1 MKFMSIK
8 KFKVDRNLCIG
19 ASSCVVAAP
28 SVYEL
33 DQENKAIIKQKNNV
47 KNSGPAEVK
56 NLEDSKIDEKTL
68 LEAAESCPTKA
79 IFVYDEGGKQ
89 IYP

>member
-1 MKFMSIK
+1 MAIT
-8 KFKVDRNLCIG
+8 KFKVDREMCIG

-47 KNSGPAEVK
+47 KNSGPTDVK
-56 NLEDSKIDEKTL
+56 NLEDANIDEKTL
-68 LEAAESCPTKA
+68 MEAAESCPVKA
-79 IFVYDEGGKQ
+79 IFVYNESGKQ

>member
-1 MKFMSIK
+1 MAVK

-33 DQENKAIIKQKNNV
+33 DQENKAVIKQKDNV
-47 KNSGPAEVK
+47 KNSGPAETK
-56 NLEDSKIDEKTL
+56 NLEDANIDEKTL
-68 LEAAESCPTKA
+68 MEAAQSCPVKA
-79 IFVYDEGGKQ
+79 IFVYDENGKQ

>member
-1 MKFMSIK
+1 MAVK
-8 KFKVDRNLCIG
+8 KFKVDRDLCIG

-33 DQENKAIIKQKNNV
+33 DQENKAVIKQKNNKKSSDSTDV
-47 KNSGPAEVK
+47 KD
-56 NLEDSKIDEKTL
+56 LEDSNIDEKTL
-68 LEAAESCPTKA
+68 MEAAQSCPVKA
-79 IFVYDEGGKQ
+79 IIVYDENGKQ